1 MADDTKR
8 MNVLYSSDDNYAQ
21 HMGVSIY
28 SLLRHNAEF
37 ENIRLYVI
45 DNDISP
51 ENRDKLREMVSRF
64 SNAEIM
70 FLPFLEWKEK
80 LRLNMSWG
88 ISISSYAR
96 LFVGEML
103 PETVDR
109 VLYADCDMI
118 VCEPLRELWNTPLD
132 GKVLAAVQ
140 DGISADTKAAVG
152 LQAGMRYFNAGL
164 LLIDLAEWRA
174 RKMGERCMSF
184 IDGHGGNVVHHD
196 QGVLNGVLMGD
207 YVNLPI
213 KDNLMTIHYML
224 SREKLLKYF
233 HEEAD
238 FYPQEEIEAAKKA
251 RIHDYVMTL
260 EEGYDTQVGERGVK
274 LSGGQKQRISIAR
287 VFLKDPGILILDE
300 ATSALDNQ
308 TEMEI
313 QQELFELAKGRTCII
328 VAHRLST
335 IKSANEIVVLT
346 PSGIAERGSHRELMA
361 LGGIYANLYNYQII
375 DL

>member
-80 LRLNMSWG
+80 LRLNMSWD

-96 LFVGEML
+96 LFMGEML

-152 LQAGMRYFNAGL
+152 LRAGMRYFNAGL

-174 RKMGERCMSF
+174 RKR
-184 IDGHGGNVVHHD
+184 D
-196 QGVLNGVLMGD
+196 
-207 YVNLPI
+207 
-213 KDNLMTIHYML
+213 
-224 SREKLLKYF
+224 
-233 HEEAD
+233 
-238 FYPQEEIEAAKKA
+238 
-251 RIHDYVMTL
+251 
-260 EEGYDTQVGERGVK
+260 
-274 LSGGQKQRISIAR
+274 LSG
-287 VFLKDPGILILDE
+287 
-300 ATSALDNQ
+300 
-308 TEMEI
+308 
-313 QQELFELAKGRTCII
+313 
-328 VAHRLST
+328 
-335 IKSANEIVVLT
+335 
-346 PSGIAERGSHRELMA
+346 
-361 LGGIYANLYNYQII
+361 
-375 DL
+375 

>member
-80 LRLNMSWG
+80 LRLNMSWD

-140 DGISADTKAAVG
+140 GRHQRGHQGGCWI
-152 LQAGMRYFNAGL
+152 AGRNAL
-164 LLIDLAEWRA
+164 
-174 RKMGERCMSF
+174 F
-184 IDGHGGNVVHHD
+184 
-196 QGVLNGVLMGD
+196 Q
-207 YVNLPI
+207 
-213 KDNLMTIHYML
+213 
-224 SREKLLKYF
+224 
-233 HEEAD
+233 
-238 FYPQEEIEAAKKA
+238 
-251 RIHDYVMTL
+251 
-260 EEGYDTQVGERGVK
+260 RGTASDR
-274 LSGGQKQRISIAR
+274 SGGMAR
-287 VFLKDPGILILDE
+287 PE
-300 ATSALDNQ
+300 N
-308 TEMEI
+308 
-313 QQELFELAKGRTCII
+313 GRK
-328 VAHRLST
+328 VH
-335 IKSANEIVVLT
+335 VL
-346 PSGIAERGSHRELMA
+346 
-361 LGGIYANLYNYQII
+361 Y
-375 DL
+375 

>member
-118 VCEPLRELWNTPLD
+118 VCEPLRELWNTPARASARNPITRRC
-132 GKVLAAVQ
+132 GRCWQNTTRCWTGSMGRSAVP
-140 DGISADTKAAVG
+140 GSIR
-152 LQAGMRYFNAGL
+152 MR
-164 LLIDLAEWRA
+164 
-174 RKMGERCMSF
+174 C
-184 IDGHGGNVVHHD
+184 
-196 QGVLNGVLMGD
+196 
-207 YVNLPI
+207 
-213 KDNLMTIHYML
+213 
-224 SREKLLKYF
+224 
-233 HEEAD
+233 
-238 FYPQEEIEAAKKA
+238 
-251 RIHDYVMTL
+251 
-260 EEGYDTQVGERGVK
+260 
-274 LSGGQKQRISIAR
+274 
-287 VFLKDPGILILDE
+287 
-300 ATSALDNQ
+300 
-308 TEMEI
+308 
-313 QQELFELAKGRTCII
+313 
-328 VAHRLST
+328 
-335 IKSANEIVVLT
+335 
-346 PSGIAERGSHRELMA
+346 
-361 LGGIYANLYNYQII
+361 
-375 DL
+375 

>member
-80 LRLNMSWG
+80 LRLNMSWD

-140 DGISADTKAAVG
+140 DSISADTKAAVG

-207 YVNLPI
+207 YVRQSHDHPLHAQPGKAAEIFSRGSRLLPSGG
-213 KDNLMTIHYML
+213 NRG
-224 SREKLLKYF
+224 REKGTGNPALHPQLHQQTVVQGLQAPAQGAVLGKSG
-233 HEEAD
+233 AD
-238 FYPQEEIEAAKKA
+238 PVEGSRAGKIE
-251 RIHDYVMTL
+251 
-260 EEGYDTQVGERGVK
+260 G
-274 LSGGQKQRISIAR
+274 
-287 VFLKDPGILILDE
+287 
-300 ATSALDNQ
+300 
-308 TEMEI
+308 
-313 QQELFELAKGRTCII
+313 
-328 VAHRLST
+328 
-335 IKSANEIVVLT
+335 
-346 PSGIAERGSHRELMA
+346 
-361 LGGIYANLYNYQII
+361 
-375 DL
+375 

>member
-1 MADDTKR
+1 MADNTKR

-80 LRLNMSWG
+80 LRLNMSWD

-238 FYPQEEIEAAKKA
+238 FYPQEEIEAAK
-251 RIHDYVMTL
+251 I
-260 EEGYDTQVGERGVK
+260 
-274 LSGGQKQRISIAR
+274 
-287 VFLKDPGILILDE
+287 
-300 ATSALDNQ
+300 
-308 TEMEI
+308 
-313 QQELFELAKGRTCII
+313 GR
-328 VAHRLST
+328 AH
-335 IKSANEIVVLT
+335 V
-346 PSGIAERGSHRELMA
+346 
-361 LGGIYANLYNYQII
+361 
-375 DL
+375 

>member
-64 SNAEIM
+64 PNAEIM

-80 LRLNMSWG
+80 LRLNMSWD

-118 VCEPLRELWNTPLD
+118 VCEPLREHGTRHWTARCWRRCRTASARTPRRPLD
-132 GKVLAAVQ
+132 CRPECA
-140 DGISADTKAAVG
+140 ISTRDC
-152 LQAGMRYFNAGL
+152 F
-164 LLIDLAEWRA
+164 
-174 RKMGERCMSF
+174 
-184 IDGHGGNVVHHD
+184 
-196 QGVLNGVLMGD
+196 
-207 YVNLPI
+207 
-213 KDNLMTIHYML
+213 
-224 SREKLLKYF
+224 
-233 HEEAD
+233 
-238 FYPQEEIEAAKKA
+238 
-251 RIHDYVMTL
+251 
-260 EEGYDTQVGERGVK
+260 
-274 LSGGQKQRISIAR
+274 
-287 VFLKDPGILILDE
+287 
-300 ATSALDNQ
+300 
-308 TEMEI
+308 
-313 QQELFELAKGRTCII
+313 
-328 VAHRLST
+328 
-335 IKSANEIVVLT
+335 
-346 PSGIAERGSHRELMA
+346 
-361 LGGIYANLYNYQII
+361 
-375 DL
+375 

>member
-80 LRLNMSWG
+80 LRLNMSWD

-184 IDGHGGNVVHHD
+184 IEGHGGNVVHHD

-213 KDNLMTIHYML
+213 GNRG
-224 SREKLLKYF
+224 REKGTGDPALHPQLHQQTVVQGLQAPVKGAVLGKSG
-233 HEEAD
+233 AD
-238 FYPQEEIEAAKKA
+238 PVEGSSTGKIE
-251 RIHDYVMTL
+251 
-260 EEGYDTQVGERGVK
+260 G
-274 LSGGQKQRISIAR
+274 
-287 VFLKDPGILILDE
+287 
-300 ATSALDNQ
+300 
-308 TEMEI
+308 
-313 QQELFELAKGRTCII
+313 
-328 VAHRLST
+328 
-335 IKSANEIVVLT
+335 
-346 PSGIAERGSHRELMA
+346 
-361 LGGIYANLYNYQII
+361 
-375 DL
+375 